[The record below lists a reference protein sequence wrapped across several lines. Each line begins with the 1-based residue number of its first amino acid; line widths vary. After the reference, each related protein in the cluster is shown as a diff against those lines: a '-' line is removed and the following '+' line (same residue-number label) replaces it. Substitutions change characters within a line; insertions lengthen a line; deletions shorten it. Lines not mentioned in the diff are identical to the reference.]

1 MYCDSE
7 LFGYLVRMIRRK
19 LYLVCLLAVLSVFPR
34 ATVASDI
41 EPVERE
47 HFVYYFDS
55 PQHIDYADS
64 VLNGVRLELIALLRD
79 TLSYKPAV
87 YLLEDLD
94 YFREVIRGNFPD
106 WGAAAAVPMARL
118 MAIKSPDRYN
128 LNKPLQEL
136 LKHEYSHLAVA
147 HRTGIRSVPRW
158 FDEGMAMLVSSEWG
172 WSHNLAMSKAAIFGE
187 FIPLREIENLNRFS
201 DGKAQVAYSQSYLA
215 VRYIQ
220 REYGDRGLVIFLDEI
235 ARGALISEALTASTG
250 ATYREF
256 EEEFNEYLSQRFNVA
271 SLFLDTMWFWLALAM
286 IVVIGAFLRYRK
298 RRQYYKKW
306 EEEEKYQSTDFDY
319 GDPDHPE
326 RIDDEDEPW
335 RS

>member
-1 MYCDSE
+1 MTWRKPYLAG
-7 LFGYLVRMIRRK
+7 LFLVFS
-19 LYLVCLLAVLSVFPR
+19 VLSL
-34 ATVASDI
+34 AAAADDI

-55 PQHIDYADS
+55 PRHIDYADS
-64 VLNGVRLELIALLRD
+64 VLEEVRLELIQLLHD

-87 YLLEDLD
+87 YLLDDLN
-94 YFREVIRGNFPD
+94 YFREVIHGNFPD

-118 MAIKSPDRYN
+118 MALKSPDRYN
-128 LNKPLQEL
+128 LNKPLHEL
-136 LKHEYSHLAVA
+136 LKHEYAHLAVA
-147 HRTGIRSVPRW
+147 HRVGIRSIPRW

-172 WSHNLAMSKAAIFGE
+172 WSDNLAMSKAAIFGE

-220 REYGDRGLVIFLDEI
+220 REYGDRGLLIFLDEI
-235 ARGALISEALTASTG
+235 ARGALISEALTTSTG

-256 EEEFNEYLSQRFNVA
+256 EKEFNGYLSQRYNVA

-306 EEEEKYQSTDFDY
+306 EEAEKYQSTDFDY